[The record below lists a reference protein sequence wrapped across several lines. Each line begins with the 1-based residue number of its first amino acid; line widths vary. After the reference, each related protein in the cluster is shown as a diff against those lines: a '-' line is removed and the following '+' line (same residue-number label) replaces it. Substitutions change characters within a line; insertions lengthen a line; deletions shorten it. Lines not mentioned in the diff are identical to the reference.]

1 MSTYRSPRSSE
12 AQHVK
17 QQECDTN
24 PAGGTV
30 GWPVA
35 GEFANQ
41 DGDNKMRQCH
51 EEATPKQQW
60 PSSKPIHRPKTSEYS
75 NKLSDIE
82 DAGHDQLETIVQTHG
97 FEQMPTNLEAISESV
112 LLLLGGTAGLK
123 IQVKSEYSSIRI
135 KGLILGL

>member
-1 MSTYRSPRSSE
+1 MSTYWSPRSSE

-24 PAGGTV
+24 PAGCTV

-35 GEFANQ
+35 GEFADQ
-41 DGDNKMRQCH
+41 DSDNKMRQCH

-75 NKLSDIE
+75 DELSDIE

-97 FEQMPTNLEAISESV
+97 FEQGGRVVNQSVYADKSEGDFRVSLTFSWRYSES
-112 LLLLGGTAGLK
+112 
-123 IQVKSEYSSIRI
+123 
-135 KGLILGL
+135 

>member
-1 MSTYRSPRSSE
+1 MNTYRSPRSSE

-24 PAGGTV
+24 PAGCTV

-51 EEATPKQQW
+51 EEATPKQQG
-60 PSSKPIHRPKTSEYS
+60 PSSKSIHRPKTSEYS
-75 NKLSDIE
+75 NELSDIE

-97 FEQMPTNLEAISESV
+97 FEQRR
-112 LLLLGGTAGLK
+112 
-123 IQVKSEYSSIRI
+123 RI
-135 KGLILGL
+135 ID